1 MAFSFNTK
9 PIKVSYNC
17 EVLSSKQAPSV
28 RILIRE
34 GPRFFLEMS
43 DLNELFIKLAVVGW
57 GRKSINHNFSMAN
70 WPQSDGVPSIP
81 TRLRVRLKKK
91 FISFIREGPAV
102 DPLPH
107 AGSRNNYY
115 AHNLKI
121 PTLEN
126 YRERGIQKRSPCLDI
141 VLQKYPFSF
150 PHTMNIK
157 RGLVFHTEVSSLT
170 AYKTEK

>member
-1 MAFSFNTK
+1 MAFIKCSFFASTQNQLK
-9 PIKVSYNC
+9 SLIIARQ
-17 EVLSSKQAPSV
+17 LSSKQAPSV
-28 RILIRE
+28 RVLIRE
-34 GPRFFLEMS
+34 GPRFFPEMS

-57 GRKSINHNFSMAN
+57 GGRSINHNFSTAN

-81 TRLRVRLKKK
+81 ARLRVRLKKK

-121 PTLEN
+121 PALEN
-126 YRERGIQKRSPCLDI
+126 YRERRIQKRSL
-141 VLQKYPFSF
+141 VLIPSYYKSIHFPFRT
-150 PHTMNIK
+150 P
-157 RGLVFHTEVSSLT
+157 
-170 AYKTEK
+170 